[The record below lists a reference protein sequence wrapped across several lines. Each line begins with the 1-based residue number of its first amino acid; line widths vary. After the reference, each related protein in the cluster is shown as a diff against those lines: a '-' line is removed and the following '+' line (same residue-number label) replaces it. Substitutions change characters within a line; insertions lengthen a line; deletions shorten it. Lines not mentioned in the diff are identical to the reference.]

1 MVNARKHK
9 ALVQDYETR
18 VIKMANSIFG
28 NNAKKQDKKVNHLV
42 SSKVGKNVVIDLERY
57 IIISKELLRG
67 LKNGIN

>member
-9 ALVQDYETR
+9 ALAQDYETR

-42 SSKVGKNVVIDLERY
+42 SSKVGKYGVIDLERY
-57 IIISKELLRG
+57 NNKRKELLRG